1 MKLIKIIIDH
11 TQNKTFGMV
20 QSEEGNRTVK
30 EYNGFNSV
38 GQEAKKVKETKE
50 ITIYDLR
57 LS

>member
-11 TQNKTFGMV
+11 TQNKIFG
-20 QSEEGNRTVK
+20 QSETREGGRTVK
-30 EYNGFNSV
+30 EYTGFNSV

-57 LS
+57 L

>member
-11 TQNKTFGMV
+11 TQNKIFG
-20 QSEEGNRTVK
+20 QSETQTGERTVK
-30 EYNGFNSV
+30 EYTGFNSA

-57 LS
+57 V